1 MSQNIW
7 SYDEL
12 KSLIISFEK
21 MIDEPKNILLQSN
34 LINNHIENYNY
45 RTPNAIKR
53 RIELINF
60 TYKNSN
66 LSYLQKIN
74 LTHKLMSHGSSVGRA
89 ED

>member
-21 MIDEPKNILLQSN
+21 MIDEPKNIILQSN
-34 LINNHIENYNY
+34 LINDHIENYNY

-66 LSYLQKIN
+66 LSYLQN
-74 LTHKLMSHGSSVGRA
+74 FDYLTKTGNDILNSKNQ
-89 ED
+89 